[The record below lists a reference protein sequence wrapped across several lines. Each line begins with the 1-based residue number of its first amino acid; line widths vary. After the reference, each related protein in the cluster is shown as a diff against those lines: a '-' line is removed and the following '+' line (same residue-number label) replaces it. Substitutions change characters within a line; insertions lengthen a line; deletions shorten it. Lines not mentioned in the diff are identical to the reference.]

1 MIKENDAARLHKLLL
16 AIESERT
23 HDELFYKSMQEK
35 NTIKDKL
42 NAGFL
47 WYPVEI
53 IRSSYTVGD
62 YVEVELK
69 RNKSGPENH
78 RFTEGIAVSIFNIQT
93 ERTDIRGTV
102 SSVRND
108 LMRVVVQSGL
118 IEKDGISDKGNTGV
132 EMIYDDRP
140 YKVMTDAVNDVLKSP
155 LMHIQSINQALFQGE
170 FTQELLPNSEDINFE
185 CLNKLN
191 QSQKEAVKMGI
202 RIPFLGIIHGP
213 PGTGK
218 TTTLV
223 ALAEV
228 LLQNEKRILVCAPSN
243 NAVDLMADKLNSRGI
258 SVLRIGNI
266 TRIHD
271 DLIHLTI
278 DEKVRNHPDWAHIKK
293 VRIQARETEK
303 KASQFKRQFGAAEKD
318 NRSALRK
325 EARDLRKWASELED
339 RLINSLIRG
348 AQVIATTLIGVS
360 NRVIKD
366 LFFETVII
374 DEASQALEPEC
385 WNAILKA
392 KRVILAGD
400 HKQLPPTVKSKEAMK
415 LGFDRTILDT
425 LSDKINECILLDTQY
440 RMHGSIMSFSNLRFY
455 KSKLLSDS
463 GVVYRSLRN
472 DTLPLVF
479 IDTAGCGFDELSPGD
494 SRSYLN
500 EGEYNIIRE
509 HILLHIEKF
518 AGCTIG
524 IISPYKDQ
532 VRYIRQQIVD
542 DIVLNSLDIEVNSI
556 DGFQGQEKEIIYIS
570 LVRCNDIGDI
580 GFLKDERR
588 LNVAMTRAQKKLIIL
603 GDSATIAQHEI
614 YASLIAHVEAQGH
627 YDSAW
632 NYMNY

>member
-1 MIKENDAARLHKLLL
+1 
-16 AIESERT
+16 
-23 HDELFYKSMQEK
+23 
-35 NTIKDKL
+35 
-42 NAGFL
+42 
-47 WYPVEI
+47 
-53 IRSSYTVGD
+53 
-62 YVEVELK
+62 
-69 RNKSGPENH
+69 
-78 RFTEGIAVSIFNIQT
+78 
-93 ERTDIRGTV
+93 
-102 SSVRND
+102 
-108 LMRVVVQSGL
+108 MRVVVQSGL

-385 WNAILKA
+385 
-392 KRVILAGD
+392 
-400 HKQLPPTVKSKEAMK
+400 
-415 LGFDRTILDT
+415 
-425 LSDKINECILLDTQY
+425 
-440 RMHGSIMSFSNLRFY
+440 
-455 KSKLLSDS
+455 
-463 GVVYRSLRN
+463 
-472 DTLPLVF
+472 
-479 IDTAGCGFDELSPGD
+479 
-494 SRSYLN
+494 
-500 EGEYNIIRE
+500 
-509 HILLHIEKF
+509 
-518 AGCTIG
+518 
-524 IISPYKDQ
+524 
-532 VRYIRQQIVD
+532 
-542 DIVLNSLDIEVNSI
+542 
-556 DGFQGQEKEIIYIS
+556 
-570 LVRCNDIGDI
+570 
-580 GFLKDERR
+580 
-588 LNVAMTRAQKKLIIL
+588 
-603 GDSATIAQHEI
+603 
-614 YASLIAHVEAQGH
+614 
-627 YDSAW
+627 
-632 NYMNY
+632 

>member
-1 MIKENDAARLHKLLL
+1 
-16 AIESERT
+16 
-23 HDELFYKSMQEK
+23 
-35 NTIKDKL
+35 
-42 NAGFL
+42 
-47 WYPVEI
+47 
-53 IRSSYTVGD
+53 
-62 YVEVELK
+62 
-69 RNKSGPENH
+69 
-78 RFTEGIAVSIFNIQT
+78 
-93 ERTDIRGTV
+93 
-102 SSVRND
+102 
-108 LMRVVVQSGL
+108 
-118 IEKDGISDKGNTGV
+118 
-132 EMIYDDRP
+132 
-140 YKVMTDAVNDVLKSP
+140 
-155 LMHIQSINQALFQGE
+155 
-170 FTQELLPNSEDINFE
+170 
-185 CLNKLN
+185 
-191 QSQKEAVKMGI
+191 
-202 RIPFLGIIHGP
+202 
-213 PGTGK
+213 
-218 TTTLV
+218 
-223 ALAEV
+223 
-228 LLQNEKRILVCAPSN
+228 
-243 NAVDLMADKLNSRGI
+243 
-258 SVLRIGNI
+258 
-266 TRIHD
+266 
-271 DLIHLTI
+271 
-278 DEKVRNHPDWAHIKK
+278 
-293 VRIQARETEK
+293 
-303 KASQFKRQFGAAEKD
+303 
-318 NRSALRK
+318 
-325 EARDLRKWASELED
+325 
-339 RLINSLIRG
+339 
-348 AQVIATTLIGVS
+348 
-360 NRVIKD
+360 
-366 LFFETVII
+366 
-374 DEASQALEPEC
+374 
-385 WNAILKA
+385 
-392 KRVILAGD
+392 
-400 HKQLPPTVKSKEAMK
+400 MK

-614 YASLIAHVEAQGH
+614 YASLIAHVETQGH